1 MIKSVKYFIFLISC
15 LSFGQ
20 SKMDV
25 YFDFNADVPNQKA
38 IKQLEDFYAN
48 KNIEVIKIEGF
59 CDSIDTKN
67 YNKELAERRVKN
79 ILDLL
84 KKNNVAIA
92 ENISLISYGK
102 DFELSENQ
110 SENRKVIVTYYD
122 TERDFFPESDI
133 PKSELLK
140 RIKEEK
146 KALSAKFQ
154 KAKTGDFIRIN
165 NIHFTFN
172 SEKIVP
178 ESYAILEELYM
189 IMVVNPK
196 MVIKINGNICC
207 NPNTSVT
214 KLSYRRALKIFNFL
228 KDRGININ
236 RLAYHGFGSGNPIYP
251 IPEQN
256 EEERIA
262 NRRVEI
268 LIVKK

>member
-1 MIKSVKYFIFLISC
+1 MIKNITIFIFFIS
-15 LSFGQ
+15 SIGFGQ
-20 SKMDV
+20 SKFDV
-25 YFDFNADVPNQKA
+25 YFDFNADVPNQKS
-38 IKQLEDFYAN
+38 IEQLEDFYTN

-59 CDSIDTKN
+59 CDSTDTKN

-79 ILDLL
+79 VLSLL
-84 KKNNVAIA
+84 KKNNVGIA
-92 ENISLISYGK
+92 ESVSLISYGK
-102 DFELSENQ
+102 DFELSKNQ
-110 SENRKVIVTYYD
+110 SENRKVAITYYD
-122 TERDFFPESDI
+122 VENDFFPETNI
-133 PKSELLK
+133 PISELVK
-140 RIKEEK
+140 RIKEEQKSLLDKFK
-146 KALSAKFQ
+146 KAKIN
-154 KAKTGDFIRIN
+154 DFVRIN
-165 NIHFTFN
+165 NIHFVFN
-172 SEKIVP
+172 SEKIIP

-228 KDRGININ
+228 KDRGISTN

-251 IPEQN
+251 IPENN

-268 LIVKK
+268 QIIKK

>member
-1 MIKSVKYFIFLISC
+1 MIKSVKYLIFLISC

-38 IKQLEDFYAN
+38 IQQLDDFYSN
-48 KNIEVIKIEGF
+48 KNIKVIKIEGF

-92 ENISLISYGK
+92 ENVSLISHGK
-102 DFELSENQ
+102 DFDRSQNQ

-122 TERDFFPESDI
+122 KERDFFPESDI

-146 KALSAKFQ
+146 KSLSAKFQ

-165 NIHFTFN
+165 NIHFVFN
-172 SEKIVP
+172 SEKIIP
-178 ESYAILEELYM
+178 ESHAILEELYM

-228 KDRGININ
+228 KDRGIKVS

-251 IPEQN
+251 IPETT

-268 LIVKK
+268 LIVNK